1 VEGWRER
8 FPFRYDTA
16 APGLQG
22 PQVLEHLAAAVEGR
36 DVVWTT
42 GVGQHQM
49 WAMQY
54 LPCERTRSFITS
66 GGHGTMGFGLPA
78 AIGARA
84 ARPDATVVC
93 VDGDGSF
100 MMTCQELATAVSER
114 LPVIVVVVDNGVLGM
129 VRQWQGMFYEDRLSQ
144 VRTPAATDIA
154 AVARGFGARGYTV
167 HDAAGLRAAFAEA
180 LNCGETCVLDVK
192 VAAEEM
198 LYPMIQPGS
207 AGVDV
212 LEHPA
217 R

>member
-1 VEGWRER
+1 
-8 FPFRYDTA
+8 
-16 APGLQG
+16 LKG
-22 PQVLEHLAAAVEGR
+22 PQVIEHLAAATADHR

-54 LPCERTRSFITS
+54 LPCERPRSFITS

-78 AIGARA
+78 AIGACA
-84 ARPDATVVC
+84 ARPGSTVVC

-100 MMTCQELATAVSER
+100 LMNCQELATAVTEH

-129 VRQWQGMFYEDRLSQ
+129 VRQWQEMFYEDRFSQ
-144 VRTPAATDIA
+144 VRTPPATDIA
-154 AVARGFGARGYTV
+154 TVARGFGARGYTV
-167 HDAAGLRAAFAEA
+167 HDAAGLRDAFAGA
-180 LNCGETCVLDVK
+180 LASGETCVIDAK
-192 VAAEEM
+192 VVEEEM

-212 LEHPA
+212 LEHPV